1 MENNLTR
8 HKANNQCEG
17 RVGLPGPTV
26 ARQENVDRSKIMGDK
41 DEGVL
46 NSKPAKAINEKAHTQ
61 ADLILQAKNKPS

>member
-1 MENNLTR
+1 M
-8 HKANNQCEG
+8 
-17 RVGLPGPTV
+17 
-26 ARQENVDRSKIMGDK
+26 DRSKIMGDK